1 MTKHELPVA
10 EKNHDVVTM
19 SISCAD
25 AREQASGNQRLVVT
39 IHVVKK

>member
-10 EKNHDVVTM
+10 KKSDDVVTM

-25 AREQASGNQRLVVT
+25 AREEASGN
-39 IHVVKK
+39 